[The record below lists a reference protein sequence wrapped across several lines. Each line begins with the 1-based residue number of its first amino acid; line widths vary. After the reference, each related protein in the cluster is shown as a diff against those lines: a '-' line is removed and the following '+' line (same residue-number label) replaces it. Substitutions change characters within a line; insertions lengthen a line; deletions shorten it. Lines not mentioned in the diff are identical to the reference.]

1 MLRKWNF
8 ALEIPIPIGTAA
20 SKISISL
27 LLLRLLG
34 KAASLTQ
41 KYILH
46 GINVFV
52 CIYTIMFLVQ
62 ALSSCRPVA
71 MRWDPNIPG
80 KCSRQDVGYGFS
92 YMQGGL
98 CYRNTVRARDLA
110 DWRQL
115 ARQR

>member
-1 MLRKWNF
+1 MQRKLNF
-8 ALEIPIPIGTAA
+8 AMEIPISVSTAL

-41 KYILH
+41 KYLLH

-52 CIYTIMFLVQ
+52 CTFTIVFLVQ
-62 ALSSCRPVA
+62 VLFRCRPVSK
-71 MRWDPNIPG
+71 RWDLNIRG
-80 KCSRQDVGYGFS
+80 KCFSQDIGYGFL

-98 CYRNTVRARDLA
+98 CYRNTKRTRDLA
-110 DWRQL
+110 DWRQP